1 MNQGYPFSAIVGQE
15 LLKKA
20 LLLSAVD
27 PTIGLLIRGDKG
39 TAKSTAARG
48 LAGLLP
54 DIRSRQGC
62 QFNCEP
68 ERPLSVCETCNEGD
82 SWHLLPVPFVNLPL
96 SATED
101 RVLGSLDFEKAL
113 KEGRQKFQPGLL
125 ASAHRGI
132 LYIDEVNLLADHL
145 VDVLLDVAAMGINTV
160 QREGLSVS
168 HPARVTLIG
177 TMNPEEGD
185 LRPQLLDRFGMMVD
199 VSAPT
204 DPVER
209 AAVVRSRLNF
219 EANPAAFRELWQVE
233 QRQLQVLVVQA
244 INALPAITIDDQLI
258 ALIST
263 ICCKFNIVS
272 LRADIV
278 MAKVARALAALSLR
292 RRPDSDDVKLATLL
306 VLAHRKRINPLDK
319 VGLDQ
324 ELLDETL
331 EQNRNSLSALSQ
343 SNQGHQEQEEKQE
356 LPKQDQPNDQ
366 SDINGDN
373 DDSQP
378 EPQESQS
385 QEPEQEQ
392 DSDTSSDSGSDK
404 REVVFAAANNFE
416 FKAGIKLDNVNSRI
430 SGLRGRFN
438 GTRGRYLR
446 AVKESKPTSLA
457 VDATIRHA
465 VLHQPANSEFKVR
478 SEDLHGK
485 VRLEQKAT
493 LVILV
498 VDASGSM
505 AALRR
510 MEAVKGATLALL
522 EDAYRMRDQIC
533 VIAFRG
539 AEAELLLPPTRSL
552 QLANQAMQN
561 LPTGGR
567 TPLAHGLNMALQA
580 AVACRKKA
588 QLEPLLVV
596 LTDGKGNVSLPNQ
609 DDPESSTRFVAG
621 EICRQKFSA
630 IVIDTEDG
638 YLKIALA
645 HKLATAMGAEY
656 LGLDRLSA
664 ETLALT
670 IRGRLHQV
678 VR

>member
-1 MNQGYPFSAIVGQE
+1 M
-15 LLKKA
+15 
-20 LLLSAVD
+20 
-27 PTIGLLIRGDKG
+27 
-39 TAKSTAARG
+39 
-48 LAGLLP
+48 
-54 DIRSRQGC
+54 
-62 QFNCEP
+62 
-68 ERPLSVCETCNEGD
+68 
-82 SWHLLPVPFVNLPL
+82 PFVNLPL

-145 VDVLLDVAAMGINTV
+145 VDVLLDVAAMGVNTV

-204 DPVER
+204 EPVER

-219 EANPAAFRELWQVE
+219 EANPGAFRELWQVE
-233 QRQLQVLVVQA
+233 QRQLQELVVQA
-244 INALPAITIDDQLI
+244 INALPSITIDDQLI

-331 EQNRNSLSALSQ
+331 EQNKNSLSSSSSPSQNNQDQLDTQ
-343 SNQGHQEQEEKQE
+343 SNI
-356 LPKQDQPNDQ
+356 D
-366 SDINGDN
+366 GDN

-385 QEPEQEQ
+385 QELEQEQ

-404 REVVFAAANNFE
+404 REVVFAAASNFE
-416 FKAGIKLDNVNSRI
+416 FKAGIKLDNVNSRV
-430 SGLRGRFN
+430 SGLRGRIN

-567 TPLAHGLNMALQA
+567 TPLAHGLNMALQVA
-580 AVACRKKA
+580 IACRKKA
-588 QLEPLLVV
+588 QFEPLLVV

-638 YLKIALA
+638 YLKIGLA
-645 HKLATAMGAEY
+645 GKLATAMGAEY

-678 VR
+678 GK

>member
-1 MNQGYPFSAIVGQE
+1 MNKGYPFSAIVGQE

-68 ERPLSVCETCNEGD
+68 ERPLSVCETCKEED

-145 VDVLLDVAAMGINTV
+145 VDVLLDVAAMGVNTV

-219 EANPAAFRELWQVE
+219 EANPRAFRELWQVE
-233 QRQLQVLVVQA
+233 QRQLQELVVQA
-244 INALPAITIDDQLI
+244 INALPSITIDDQLI

-331 EQNRNSLSALSQ
+331 EQNRNSLSSPSQNNNGQLDTQ
-343 SNQGHQEQEEKQE
+343 SNV
-356 LPKQDQPNDQ
+356 D
-366 SDINGDN
+366 GDN

-385 QEPEQEQ
+385 QELEQEQ

-404 REVVFAAANNFE
+404 REVVFAAASNFE

-430 SGLRGRFN
+430 SGLRGRIN

-567 TPLAHGLNMALQA
+567 TPLPHGLNMALQVA
-580 AVACRKKA
+580 IACRRKA

-645 HKLATAMGAEY
+645 RKLATAMGAEY

-678 VR
+678 VK

>member
-1 MNQGYPFSAIVGQE
+1 
-15 LLKKA
+15 
-20 LLLSAVD
+20 
-27 PTIGLLIRGDKG
+27 
-39 TAKSTAARG
+39 
-48 LAGLLP
+48 
-54 DIRSRQGC
+54 
-62 QFNCEP
+62 
-68 ERPLSVCETCNEGD
+68 
-82 SWHLLPVPFVNLPL
+82 
-96 SATED
+96 
-101 RVLGSLDFEKAL
+101 
-113 KEGRQKFQPGLL
+113 
-125 ASAHRGI
+125 
-132 LYIDEVNLLADHL
+132 
-145 VDVLLDVAAMGINTV
+145 
-160 QREGLSVS
+160 
-168 HPARVTLIG
+168 
-177 TMNPEEGD
+177 
-185 LRPQLLDRFGMMVD
+185 
-199 VSAPT
+199 
-204 DPVER
+204 
-209 AAVVRSRLNF
+209 
-219 EANPAAFRELWQVE
+219 VE
-233 QRQLQVLVVQA
+233 QRQLQELVVQA
-244 INALPAITIDDQLI
+244 INALPSITIDDQLI

-366 SDINGDN
+366 SNIDGDN

-378 EPQESQS
+378 ESSESQS
-385 QEPEQEQ
+385 QEPEQ
-392 DSDTSSDSGSDK
+392 DSSSNSPSGSDK
-404 REVVFAAANNFE
+404 KEVVFAAANDFE

-567 TPLAHGLNMALQA
+567 TPLAHGLNTALQV

-596 LTDGKGNVSLPNQ
+596 LTDGKGNVSLPNK

-645 HKLATAMGAEY
+645 RKLATAMGAEY

-670 IRGRLHQV
+670 IRGRPHQV
-678 VR
+678 VK